1 MTDTAS
7 SLKTWNIINESCVEL
22 RYQDNDDFNI
32 EVDYISEIKAI
43 MTTANARMRLYDML
57 SWLDPSQ
64 VVYCDTDSVMFV
76 YDETNSLHKYPTN
89 DQENLPKSI
98 RFGKGLGEWEDEMK
112 EGEWIVEIVVGGAKS
127 YSYRTNK
134 GKVITKQKGLTLDV
148 ENSKLAN
155 FDTLKHLVL
164 NHMPSLNHIE
174 TKERF
179 QFRWENE
186 QVITKFI
193 SKSIRSTISE
203 KRQINGYSTLP
214 YGFKNID

>member
-1 MTDTAS
+1 
-7 SLKTWNIINESCVEL
+7 
-22 RYQDNDDFNI
+22 
-32 EVDYISEIKAI
+32 
-43 MTTANARMRLYDML
+43 
-57 SWLDPSQ
+57 
-64 VVYCDTDSVMFV
+64 
-76 YDETNSLHKYPTN
+76 
-89 DQENLPKSI
+89 
-98 RFGKGLGEWEDEMK
+98 MK

-127 YSYRTNK
+127 YRHWTNK

-148 ENSKLAN
+148 ENSKLVN

-164 NHMPSLNHIE
+164 NHMPNLNHIE

-179 QFRWENE
+179 QFRWENK

-203 KRQINGYSTLP
+203 KIQINGYSTLP

>member
-1 MTDTAS
+1 
-7 SLKTWNIINESCVEL
+7 
-22 RYQDNDDFNI
+22 
-32 EVDYISEIKAI
+32 
-43 MTTANARMRLYDML
+43 MRLYDML

-76 YDETNSLHKYPTN
+76 YDETNSLHTYPSN
-89 DQENLPKSI
+89 DQQGMPKSI

-112 EGEWIVEIVVGGAKS
+112 EGEWIAEIVLGGAKS

-148 ENSKLAN
+148 ENSKLVN

-164 NHMPSLNHIE
+164 NHMPNLNHIE

-179 QFRWENE
+179 QFRWENK

-193 SKSIRSTISE
+193 SKSIRPTISE
-203 KRQINGYSTLP
+203 KRLINGYSTLP